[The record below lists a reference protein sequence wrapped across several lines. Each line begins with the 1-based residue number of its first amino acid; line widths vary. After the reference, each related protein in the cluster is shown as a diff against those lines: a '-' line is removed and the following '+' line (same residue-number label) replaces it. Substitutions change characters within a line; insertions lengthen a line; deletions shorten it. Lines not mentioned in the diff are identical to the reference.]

1 MTVEAFKSM
10 AGGSKARVICEDCG
24 ASEVV
29 PCGYV
34 RCSPNK
40 PKEPN
45 KAQARGKAASL
56 GGAYVKGK
64 LRCKECEEKRTKVV
78 PMKTAKVA
86 VVADVAKA
94 AEVAAPTK
102 RQRIEIFTLLADV
115 YDIDAGRYSKDDTD
129 DSVAEILGVRAG
141 WVAEIREAEFG
152 PCGSNDE
159 IAEAIAALES
169 SREAFTKMLDG
180 VRQAEKAVERLN
192 VEMMAEKERMNSAI
206 ARVGA
211 ISRALSDRIKAK
223 AGI

>member
-1 MTVEAFKSM
+1 MTVEAYKTE
-10 AGGSKARVICEDCG
+10 AGGSKARVICQDCG

-34 RCSPNK
+34 RSSPNK

-45 KAQARGKAASL
+45 KAQARGKVVAS
-56 GGAYVKGK
+56 GWAYVKGR
-64 LRCKECEEKRTKVV
+64 LRCKACEEKRKVV

-86 VVADVAKA
+86 DVAKVA
-94 AEVAAPTK
+94 IVAEVAGPTK
-102 RQRIEIFTLLADV
+102 RQRIEIFALLADV
-115 YDIDAGRYSKDDTD
+115 YDIDAGRYSKGDTD

-180 VRQAEKAVERLN
+180 VRQAEKDVERLSA
-192 VEMMAEKERMNSAI
+192 EMMAEKERMNSAI

-211 ISRALSDRIKAK
+211 ISRALSDRIKVK